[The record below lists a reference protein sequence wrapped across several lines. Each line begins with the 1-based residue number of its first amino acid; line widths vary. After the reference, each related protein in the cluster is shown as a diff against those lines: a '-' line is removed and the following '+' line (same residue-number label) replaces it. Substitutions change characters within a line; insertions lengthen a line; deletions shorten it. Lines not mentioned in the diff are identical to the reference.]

1 MDEAQR
7 IREAL
12 DAGFS
17 VEDIRAMYLSNGL
30 PLPKEIAVSAE
41 ETQGANLPKAAR
53 LAMTAA
59 QGPTLGFADELAGF
73 IQAPFIA
80 KPGESMSDAYA
91 RGRDVY
97 RSGVQSYQQEQPIG
111 SAVAQGAASLPLGML
126 NLGRQILPQVGPVMR
141 SIGAGGLF
149 GTVAGAGEAE
159 TVQQIPQQ
167 ALQTGATSAV
177 LGGATELGMKAVRP
191 VASMVKTQ
199 AGRAIPESIKGLVG
213 GSSVDIARNRV
224 AQAMLRD
231 GATPDQV
238 IARMSKL
245 GDDAIL
251 AESAGYNTR
260 DLLDTMATIPGR
272 TKNYTEEL
280 IRQRQAQRGGRLAT
294 AAQQQLSPTGAR
306 LADSVE
312 SLITKRDVD
321 ATPLYNQLKTVTV
334 TLDDDLKQILD
345 AANKLGAFG
354 RAKQISIG
362 LREPFTLK
370 DFNKATD
377 AAMPDLDKV
386 KRGLDDIIGGKS
398 ALNDKGE
405 INEFGR
411 SVIQLKRDF
420 LKRLDDA
427 TSDADTGTSL
437 YKNARNAYAGPSAL
451 ISAAELGRTVMNKP
465 AATIRT
471 LVKDMSDSELESFRV
486 GAYEGLREMA
496 GTQPG
501 QTKLLNMWKEPA
513 TQERLKEIFPS
524 ERAFRVFASD
534 VAAEARKKEIQSVG
548 RGSAT
553 AGREA
558 RIEDVGIETLKDTA
572 NLASAANT
580 MDIGSLLN
588 MLSNNMKRT
597 SVPEPVRNEIGRILM
612 SRATSADE
620 VKILRNVIDK
630 MKKEQEA
637 QAVTSG
643 IIGSQLAPA
652 AEPFTAA
659 LRSLLQ

>member
-7 IREAL
+7 IKEAL
-12 DAGFS
+12 ESGAT
-17 VEDIRAMYLSNGL
+17 VEEIRAVYLANGM
-30 PLPKEIAVSAE
+30 PLPKEIAVTAS
-41 ETQGANLPKAAR
+41 ETQGKELSKGTR
-53 LAMTAA
+53 LAMTAL
-59 QGPTLGFADELAGF
+59 QGPTFNFADELAGVV
-73 IQAPFIA
+73 QAPFIRQQ
-80 KPGESMSDAYA
+80 GESLGDAYT

-97 RSGVQSYQQEQPIG
+97 RSGVESYQQEMPIG

-126 NLGRQILPQVGPVMR
+126 SLGRSIAPQAGPVVR

-149 GTVAGAGEAE
+149 GAVAGAGEAKTPE
-159 TVQQIPQQ
+159 EIAQQ
-167 ALQTGATSAV
+167 ALTSGATSAV
-177 LGGATELGMKAVRP
+177 LGGTTEGVMKAVRP
-191 VASMVKTQ
+191 VAGVVKTQ
-199 AGRAIPESIKGLVG
+199 AGRMIPESLRELTG
-213 GSSVDIARNRV
+213 GSSVDLARRRV

-238 IARMSKL
+238 TARMAKL

-260 DLLDTMATIPGR
+260 DLLDTMATLPGR
-272 TKNYTEEL
+272 TKNYTEDL
-280 IRQRQAQRGGRLAT
+280 IRTRQAQRGGRIAD

-312 SLITKRDVD
+312 SLIAKRDAD

-345 AANKLGAFG
+345 ASKKLGAFA
-354 RAKQISIG
+354 RAEKISTG
-362 LREPFTLK
+362 LREPFSLQNFQK
-370 DFNKATD
+370 QTD
-377 AAMPDLDKV
+377 VAMTDLDKV
-386 KRGLDDIIGGKS
+386 KRGIDDIISSKS
-398 ALNDKGE
+398 ATNDRGE

-411 SVIQLKRDF
+411 SVVKLKQDL

-427 TSDADTGTSL
+427 TVDPDTGVSL
-437 YKNARNAYAGPSAL
+437 YKGARNAYAGPSAL
-451 ISAAELGRTVMNKP
+451 ITAAELGRTVLNKP

-486 GAYEGLREMA
+486 GAYEGLRDLA
-496 GTQPG
+496 GTQSG
-501 QTKLLNMWKEPA
+501 QTRLLNMWKEPA

-534 VAAEARKKEIQSVG
+534 VAAESRKKEIQSVG
-548 RGSAT
+548 RGSQT

-558 RIEDVGIETLKDTA
+558 RMEDVGLENLKDTA
-572 NLASAANT
+572 NLAAAAKT
-580 MDIGSLLN
+580 MDVGSLIN
-588 MLSNNMKRT
+588 MLSSNMKRT
-597 SVPEPVRNEIGRILM
+597 SVPQPVRDEIGRILM
-612 SRATSADE
+612 SRATSGDE
-620 VKILRNVIDK
+620 VRILRGVIDK
-630 MKKEQEA
+630 MKKDQEA
-637 QAVTSG
+637 QAMTSG

>member
-199 AGRAIPESIKGLVG
+199 AGRAIPEAIKGLVG

-260 DLLDTMATIPGR
+260 DLLDTMATLPGR
-272 TKNYTEEL
+272 TKNRTEDL

-334 TLDDDLKQILD
+334 TLDDDLKEILD

-427 TSDADTGTSL
+427 TSDADTGVSL
-437 YKNARNAYAGPSAL
+437 YKGARNAYAGPSAL
-451 ISAAELGRTVMNKP
+451 ISAAELGRTVLNKP
-465 AATIRT
+465 AATIKT

-486 GAYEGLREMA
+486 GAYEGLRDLA
-496 GTQPG
+496 GTQSG
-501 QTKLLNMWKEPA
+501 QTRLLNMWKEPA

-558 RIEDVGIETLKDTA
+558 RVEDVGIETLKDTA

-630 MKKEQEA
+630 MKRDQEA

>member
-1 MDEAQR
+1 MDESQR
-7 IREAL
+7 VKQALEA
-12 DAGFS
+12 GYS
-17 VEDIRAMYLSNGL
+17 KEEIRAWYLGKGMSL
-30 PLPKEIAVSAE
+30 PQEVSISEAEVQGAALPK
-41 ETQGANLPKAAR
+41 GAR

-59 QGPTLGFADELAGF
+59 QGPTLGFADELAGL

-80 KPGESMSDAYA
+80 TKGESLGDAYT

-97 RSGVQSYQQEQPIG
+97 RAGVQSYQQEQPIG
-111 SAVAQGAASLPLGML
+111 SAVAQGVASLPLGML
-126 NLGRQILPQVGPVMR
+126 NLGRNIAPQAGPVLR

-149 GTVAGAGEAE
+149 GAVAGAGEAD
-159 TVQQIPQQ
+159 TAQQIPQE
-167 ALQTGATSAV
+167 ALSSGVTSAV

-191 VASMVKTQ
+191 VGSILKAQT
-199 AGRAIPESIKGLVG
+199 GRMIPESVRGLVG
-213 GSSVDIARNRV
+213 GSSVDIARRRV
-224 AQAMLRD
+224 AEAMIRD
-231 GATPDQV
+231 GASTDQV
-238 IARMSKL
+238 AARMAKL

-260 DLLDTMATIPGR
+260 DLLDTMATLPGR
-272 TKNYTEEL
+272 TKNYTEDL
-280 IRQRQAQRGGRLAT
+280 IRQRQSQRGGRLAT
-294 AAQQQLSPTGAR
+294 SAQQQLSPTGVR

-312 SLITKRDVD
+312 SLMTKRDVE
-321 ATPLYNQLKTVTV
+321 ATPLYNQLKTVNV
-334 TLDDDLKQILD
+334 ALDDDLKEILD

-377 AAMPDLDKV
+377 AAMTDLDKV
-386 KRGLDDIIGGKS
+386 KRGLDDIIGSKS

-411 SVIQLKRDF
+411 SVLQLKRDF

-427 TSDADTGTSL
+427 TSDADTGASL

-451 ISAAELGRTVMNKP
+451 ISAAELGRTVLNKP

-486 GAYEGLREMA
+486 GAYEGLRDLA
-496 GTQPG
+496 GTQSG
-501 QTKLLNMWKEPA
+501 QTRLLNMWKEPA

-534 VAAEARKKEIQSVG
+534 VAAEARKKDIQSVG
-548 RGSAT
+548 RGSQT

-558 RIEDVGIETLKDTA
+558 RMEDVGLQTLKDTA
-572 NLASAANT
+572 DLAAAAKT
-580 MDIGSLLN
+580 MDVNSLIN
-588 MLSNNMKRT
+588 MLSSNMKRT
-597 SVPEPVRNEIGRILM
+597 AVPEPVRNEIGRILM
-612 SRATSADE
+612 SKATSGDE
-620 VKILRNVIDK
+620 VKILRSVIEK
-630 MKKEQEA
+630 MKKDQEA
-637 QAVTSG
+637 QAMTSG
-643 IIGSQLAPA
+643 IIGTQLAPA

>member
-7 IREAL
+7 IKEAL
-12 DAGFS
+12 DAGYS
-17 VEDIRAMYLSNGL
+17 IEEIRSMYLSKGME
-30 PLPKEIAVSAE
+30 LPKEIAVTAA
-41 ETQGANLPKAAR
+41 ETQGKSLPKAAR
-53 LAMTAA
+53 MAMTAA
-59 QGPTLGFADELAGF
+59 QGPTFGFADELAGLV
-73 IQAPFIA
+73 QAPFIA
-80 KPGESMSDAYA
+80 KPGESMSDAYT

-97 RSGVQSYQQEQPIG
+97 RSGVESYQQEQPIG
-111 SAVAQGAASLPLGML
+111 AAVAQGAAAIPLGML
-126 NLGRQILPQVGPVMR
+126 NIGRSVAPNVGPVLR

-149 GTVAGAGEAE
+149 GAISGAGAAKTPEEIAQEAL
-159 TVQQIPQQ
+159 T
-167 ALQTGATSAV
+167 TGATSAV
-177 LGGATELGMKAVRP
+177 LGGATEGAMKMVRP
-191 VASMVKTQ
+191 VAGVVKAQ
-199 AGRAIPESIKGLVG
+199 AGRMIPEGLRSLAG
-213 GSSVDIARNRV
+213 GSSVDLARRRV

-238 IARMSKL
+238 TARMSKL

-260 DLLDTMATIPGR
+260 DLLDTMATLPGR
-272 TKNYTEEL
+272 TKNYTEDL
-280 IRQRQAQRGGRLAT
+280 IRQRQSQRGGRITT

-312 SLITKRDVD
+312 SLITKRDVE
-321 ATPLYNQLKTVTV
+321 ATPFYEQLKTVTIQ
-334 TLDDDLKQILD
+334 TDDDLKQILD
-345 AANKLGAFG
+345 AAKKLGAFS
-354 RAKQISIG
+354 RAERISTG

-370 DFNKATD
+370 DLKNTTD
-377 AAMPDLDKV
+377 VSMTDLDKV
-386 KRGLDDIIGGKS
+386 KRGLDDIINSKS
-398 ALNDKGE
+398 ATNERGDF
-405 INEFGR
+405 NEFGR
-411 SVIQLKRDF
+411 SVIKLKQDF

-427 TSDADTGTSL
+427 TVDPDTGASL

-451 ISAAELGRTVMNKP
+451 ISAAELGRTVLNKP

-486 GAYEGLREMA
+486 GAYEGLRDLA
-496 GTQPG
+496 GTQSG
-501 QTKLLNMWKEPA
+501 QTRLLNMWKEPA

-524 ERAFRVFASD
+524 ERAYREFASD

-548 RGSAT
+548 RGSGT

-558 RIEDVGIETLKDTA
+558 RMEDVGAETLKDTV
-572 NLASAANT
+572 NLAAAAKT
-580 MDIGSLLN
+580 MDVGSLLN
-588 MLSNNMKRT
+588 MLSNNMART

-637 QAVTSG
+637 QARTSG

>member
-1 MDEAQR
+1 MDESQR

-12 DAGFS
+12 DAGFGID
-17 VEDIRAMYLSNGL
+17 EIRSLYLSKGMEL
-30 PLPKEIAVSAE
+30 PAEIAVTPA
-41 ETQGANLPKAAR
+41 ETQGKALPKAAR

-59 QGPTLGFADELAGF
+59 QGPMLSFADELAGVF
-73 IQAPFIA
+73 QAPFIA
-80 KPGESMSDAYA
+80 KPGEALSDAYT

-97 RSGVQSYQQEQPIG
+97 RAGVESYQQEQPIG
-111 SAVAQGAASLPLGML
+111 AAVAQGAAALPLGML
-126 NLGRQILPQVGPVMR
+126 NVGRSIAPQVGPVLR

-149 GTVAGAGEAE
+149 GAISGAGAAKTPEEIAQEAL
-159 TVQQIPQQ
+159 T
-167 ALQTGATSAV
+167 AGATSAA
-177 LGGATELGMKAVRP
+177 LGGATELGMKVVRP
-191 VASMVKTQ
+191 VAGMVKSQ
-199 AGRAIPESIKGLVG
+199 AGRMIPEGFRDLVG
-213 GSSVDIARNRV
+213 GSSVDLARRRV

-238 IARMSKL
+238 TARMSKL

-260 DLLDTMATIPGR
+260 DLLDTMATLPGR

-280 IRQRQAQRGGRLAT
+280 IRQRQAQRGGRIAES
-294 AAQQQLSPTGAR
+294 AQQQLSPTGAR

-321 ATPLYNQLKTVTV
+321 ATPLYNQLKTVNV
-334 TLDDDLKQILD
+334 QLDDDLKDILD
-345 AANKLGAFG
+345 ASKKLGAFA
-354 RAKQISIG
+354 RAEKISTG

-370 DFNKATD
+370 DVKKVND
-377 AAMPDLDKV
+377 ASMPDLDKV
-386 KRGLDDIIGGKS
+386 KRGLDDIIGSK
-398 ALNDKGE
+398 AAINDRGE

-411 SVIQLKRDF
+411 SVVKLKAD
-420 LKRLDDA
+420 LVKRLDDE
-427 TSDADTGTSL
+427 TIDPDTGASL
-437 YKNARNAYAGPSAL
+437 YKSARNAYAGPSAL
-451 ISAAELGRTVMNKP
+451 ISAAELGRTVLNKP

-486 GAYEGLREMA
+486 GAYEGLRDLA
-496 GTQPG
+496 GTQSG
-501 QTKLLNMWKEPA
+501 QTRLLNMWKEPA

-524 ERAFRVFASD
+524 ERSFRQFASD
-534 VAAEARKKEIQSVG
+534 VAAESRKKEIQTIG
-548 RGSAT
+548 RGSGT

-558 RIEDVGIETLKDTA
+558 RMEDVGAETLKDTV
-572 NLASAANT
+572 NLAAAAKT
-580 MDIGSLLN
+580 MDIGSLVN
-588 MLSNNMKRT
+588 MLSNTMKRT

-612 SRATSADE
+612 SRATSGDE
-620 VKILRNVIDK
+620 VRILRNIIDK

-637 QAVTSG
+637 QAMTSG

>member
-1 MDEAQR
+1 MDESQR
-7 IREAL
+7 IKEAL
-12 DAGFS
+12 DAGYGID
-17 VEDIRAMYLSNGL
+17 EIRSIYLSNGL
-30 PLPKEIAVSAE
+30 ELPKEIAVTAA
-41 ETQGANLPKAAR
+41 ETQGKALPKSAR

-59 QGPTLGFADELAGF
+59 QGPTLGFADELAGIF
-73 IQAPFIA
+73 QAPFIA
-80 KPGESMSDAYA
+80 KPGESMSDAYT

-97 RSGVQSYQQEQPIG
+97 RSGVESYQQEQPIG
-111 SAVAQGAASLPLGML
+111 AAVAQGAASLPLGML
-126 NLGRQILPQVGPVMR
+126 NLGRQIAPQVGPVLR
-141 SIGAGGLF
+141 SVGAGGLF
-149 GTVAGAGEAE
+149 GAVSGAGEAE
-159 TVQQIPQQ
+159 TPEEIAQK
-167 ALQTGATSAV
+167 ALTSGATSAV
-177 LGGATELGMKAVRP
+177 FGGATELGSKVVRP
-191 VASMVKTQ
+191 IAGVVKTQ
-199 AGRAIPESIKGLVG
+199 AGRAIPEALRGLVG
-213 GSSVDIARNRV
+213 GSSTDIARRRV

-238 IARMSKL
+238 TARMAKL

-260 DLLDTMATIPGR
+260 DLLDTMATLPGR

-280 IRQRQAQRGGRLAT
+280 IRQRQSQRGGRIAT
-294 AAQQQLSPTGAR
+294 AAQEQLSPTGAR

-312 SLITKRDVD
+312 SLMTQRDVN
-321 ATPLYNQLKTVTV
+321 ATPLYNQLKTVNV
-334 TLDDDLKQILD
+334 QLDDDLKQILD

-370 DFNKATD
+370 DFNKSAD
-377 AAMPDLDKV
+377 ASMPDLDKV

-411 SVIQLKRDF
+411 SVIKLKQDF

-427 TSDADTGTSL
+427 TVDPDTGTSL
-437 YKNARNAYAGPSAL
+437 YKGARNAYAGPSAL
-451 ISAAELGRTVMNKP
+451 ISAAELGRTVLNKP
-465 AATIRT
+465 AATVRT

-486 GAYEGLREMA
+486 GAYEGLRELA
-496 GTQPG
+496 GTQSG
-501 QTKLLNMWKEPA
+501 QTRLLNMWKEPA

-524 ERAFRVFASD
+524 ERAYRQFASD

-548 RGSAT
+548 RGSGT

-558 RIEDVGIETLKDTA
+558 RVEDVGAETLKDTV
-572 NLASAANT
+572 NLAAAAKT
-580 MDIGSLLN
+580 MDIGSLIN
-588 MLSNNMKRT
+588 MLANNMKRT

-612 SRATSADE
+612 SKATSADE

-630 MKKEQEA
+630 MKKEQDA
-637 QAVTSG
+637 QAMTSG

>member
-7 IREAL
+7 IKEAI
-12 DAGFS
+12 DAGYGI
-17 VEDIRAMYLSNGL
+17 EEIRSLYLAKGL
-30 PLPKEIAVSAE
+30 PLPKEIAVSPS
-41 ETQGANLPKAAR
+41 ETQGKSLSKGAR

-59 QGPTLGFADELAGF
+59 QGPTLGFADELAGL

-80 KPGESMSDAYA
+80 TQGESLGDAYT

-111 SAVAQGAASLPLGML
+111 AAVAQGAASLPLGML
-126 NLGRQILPQVGPVMR
+126 NIGRSIAPQAGPVLR

-149 GTVAGAGEAE
+149 GAAAGAGEAE

-177 LGGATELGMKAVRP
+177 LGGATEGVMKAVRP
-191 VASMVKTQ
+191 VAGVVKAQ
-199 AGRAIPESIKGLVG
+199 AGRIIPEGLRSLAG
-213 GSSVDIARNRV
+213 GSSVDLARNRV

-238 IARMSKL
+238 TARMSKL

-260 DLLDTMATIPGR
+260 DLLDTMATLPGR
-272 TKNYTEEL
+272 TKNYTEDL

-294 AAQQQLSPTGAR
+294 SAQKQLSPTGAR
-306 LADSVE
+306 LADSVD
-312 SLITKRDVD
+312 SLMTKRDVE
-321 ATPLYNQLKTVTV
+321 ATPLYNQLKTVNV
-334 TLDDDLKQILD
+334 ALDDDLKQILD

-398 ALNDKGE
+398 ATNDRGE

-411 SVIQLKRDF
+411 SVIQLKRDL

-427 TSDADTGTSL
+427 TLDQDSGASL

-451 ISAAELGRTVMNKP
+451 ISAAELGRTVLNKP

-486 GAYEGLREMA
+486 GAYEGLRDLA
-496 GTQPG
+496 GTQSG
-501 QTKLLNMWKEPA
+501 QTRLLNMWKEPA

-548 RGSAT
+548 RGSGT

-558 RIEDVGIETLKDTA
+558 RMEDVGAETLKDTV
-572 NLASAANT
+572 NIAAAAKT
-580 MDIGSLLN
+580 MDVGSLLN
-588 MLSNNMKRT
+588 MLSNNLART

-612 SRATSADE
+612 SRATSGDD
-620 VKILRNVIDK
+620 VRILRNVIDK
-630 MKKEQEA
+630 MKKDQEA
-637 QAVTSG
+637 QAMTSG

>member
-1 MDEAQR
+1 M
-7 IREAL
+7 
-12 DAGFS
+12 
-17 VEDIRAMYLSNGL
+17 
-30 PLPKEIAVSAE
+30 
-41 ETQGANLPKAAR
+41 
-53 LAMTAA
+53 
-59 QGPTLGFADELAGF
+59 
-73 IQAPFIA
+73 
-80 KPGESMSDAYA
+80 
-91 RGRDVY
+91 
-97 RSGVQSYQQEQPIG
+97 PIG
-111 SAVAQGAASLPLGML
+111 
-126 NLGRQILPQVGPVMR
+126 
-141 SIGAGGLF
+141 SIGAGGLV
-149 GTVAGAGEAE
+149 GAVAGAGGAKTPEEIAQEAL
-159 TVQQIPQQ
+159 TSGV
-167 ALQTGATSAV
+167 TSAV
-177 LGGATELGMKAVRP
+177 LGGTTEGVMKAVRP
-191 VASMVKTQ
+191 VAGVVKAQ
-199 AGRAIPESIKGLVG
+199 AGRMIPEGLRGLAG
-213 GSSVDIARNRV
+213 GSSVDLARRRV

-238 IARMSKL
+238 TARMAKL

-260 DLLDTMATIPGR
+260 DLLDTMATLPGR
-272 TKNYTEEL
+272 TKNYTEDL
-280 IRQRQAQRGGRLAT
+280 IRQRQSQRGGRLAT
-294 AAQQQLSPTGAR
+294 SAQQQLSPTGAR

-312 SLITKRDVD
+312 ALLTKRDVE
-321 ATPLYNQLKTVTV
+321 ATPLYEQLKTVTV
-334 TLDDDLKQILD
+334 TLDDDLKKILD
-345 AANKLGAFG
+345 AANQLGAFG

-362 LREPFTLK
+362 LREPFSLQ
-370 DFNKATD
+370 DFKKATN
-377 AAMPDLDKV
+377 ASMPDLDKV
-386 KRGLDDIIGGKS
+386 KRGLDDIISGKS
-398 ALNDKGE
+398 STNDKGE
-405 INEFGR
+405 INEYGR
-411 SVIQLKRDF
+411 AVVKLKQDL

-427 TSDADTGTSL
+427 TVDPDTGASL
-437 YKNARNAYAGPSAL
+437 YKSARNAYAGPSAL

-465 AATIRT
+465 ATTIRA

-486 GAYEGLREMA
+486 GAYEGLKEMA

-501 QTKLLNMWKEPA
+501 QTQLLNMWKEPA

-524 ERAFRVFASD
+524 ERSFRQFASD

-548 RGSAT
+548 RGSQT

-558 RIEDVGIETLKDTA
+558 RVEDVGVQTLQDTA
-572 NLASAANT
+572 NIAAAANT
-580 MDIGSLLN
+580 MDVTSLIN

-637 QAVTSG
+637 QAMTSG